1 MRDWFQVT
9 LDGVDKIPKSN
20 YKTLSP
26 IEKIKTILLFQ
37 GLYIY
42 IGVYNLYPVLKWK
55 KLFFSLK
62 ASCLFMKNQQKKK
75 VFILNYL
82 PLLSSFCGYFSFH
95 VFI

>member
-1 MRDWFQVT
+1 MRNWFQVT

-26 IEKIKTILLFQ
+26 IEKIKIILLFQ
-37 GLYIY
+37 GLYI
-42 IGVYNLYPVLKWK
+42 GVYNLYPILKWK

-62 ASCLFMKNQQKKK
+62 ASCLFMKNQQKKNIHSK
-75 VFILNYL
+75 
-82 PLLSSFCGYFSFH
+82 LSSSTFIFCGYFSFH